1 MNDSVLS
8 SLLRDKVAPSLS
20 SDSIAIIGMGCRLPG
35 DVQNPHDFWRLLC
48 NGIDAVEEVPS
59 SRWDQFKFYDSEPG
73 RQGKIITKWGGF
85 LKNID
90 QFDPA
95 FFGISPRE
103 AASMDPQQRLVLES
117 AWEALEDA
125 GQRAEAHSG
134 QDVGVFVG
142 VSTFD
147 YGLMQN
153 TFSDVSGAGP
163 YTNTGQALSIC
174 ANRLSYV
181 MNWKGPSFIV
191 DTACS
196 SSLLACHMAIN
207 SLRRGESSMAVVA
220 GVNFICAP
228 STYVG
233 FTAMGMLSP
242 DGRCR
247 AFDATAN
254 GFVRAEGGCSVVLK
268 PLRQA
273 VADGDT
279 IYALLAGSAC
289 NQDGHTPGLTM
300 PSQASQELLVRE
312 ACRSANIQPNQIRY
326 VEAHGTGTP
335 VGDPIETN
343 ALGAVLGQDRAQDQP
358 CWIGS
363 VKANIGHLEA
373 GSGIAG
379 LIKAALILKHQQI
392 PPNIHFTNPNP
403 NIDFEGLGLRVP
415 TEITKLPDGEGPAYV
430 GVNSFG
436 FGGTNVHVIL
446 QEYQDTPTT
455 LATGKANGKSRI
467 SLTPEAIDDYDTI
480 SDQSE
485 AEDRLWMIPVS
496 ARVPESVRSMAS
508 SYAAALA
515 EDGAWSSATM
525 EDIAYTTAHRRSHH
539 SFRTAIVAKDKADLK
554 QQLELLAEDDLERW
568 LIADRVQPSRRRPI
582 AFVFS
587 GQGPQWWAMGR
598 MLLDQSPVF
607 RQTLERCDQFV
618 RKLGSWSLLEEL
630 QRSEETSRINET
642 TYAQPAI
649 FAVQVG
655 LLEMWKSWGIHP
667 DLVIGHSVGEVAA
680 AYAAGIL
687 TLEDAVKVIYHR
699 GRTMGVV
706 TEAGAMVAASMTVAQ
721 AQETLRAWNGRVCL
735 AAINGPMTV
744 TLSGEASAIE
754 QIESDLQ
761 AQGIFARK
769 LLVNYAF
776 HSHQMDPVQTDL
788 IASLADIQTRP
799 ARIPMIS
806 TVTGQFVEGDELAA
820 DYWWRNVREPVQF
833 VEAMNRAMELDY
845 SLLLEISPHPVLAGA
860 IGESFVGKGKQA
872 QVITSLRR
880 GEPELPVMMRSLGM
894 HYSLHCPIDWS
905 SLCAQGRFIKFPA
918 YPWHKQAYWSESDDS
933 KVSRLPCVGHPI
945 LGARLPGSRL
955 IYQGFIDV
963 RAQPFAVDHKI
974 QGHVLMPG
982 TGFVEMGLALGKE
995 IYGEGNFVLSDIELL
1010 KAAFM
1015 PDKETLMTQTILD
1028 SRTGRYFIET
1038 QPLGQPHRPWTVHS
1052 VGVLRERPPVEPSIR
1067 PVLADVK
1074 KRCTNSIPA
1083 TVFYDFFRRCGFPFG
1098 PSFRGLTQIRLG
1110 IGEMLGAVEVPPECE
1125 ADFEQYLFHPAV
1137 LDACLQ
1143 GNFGCFMTHNR
1154 TGSNLGDMEDR
1165 IRKAEIF
1172 MPSGYDE
1179 IRLYR
1184 PPAKRMWTYVR
1195 MHERFKDQ
1203 TSSDIFIFDEEGEL
1217 IAEVRG
1223 FKETLVGSVEGNA
1236 ESGSGLLY
1244 EYEWKLQACPGVE
1257 ERRFPM
1263 PGLSAVVQNKPTL
1276 TLSKTTAP
1284 LVQREAELCAQLR
1297 PICIALVAKAF
1308 EELGLRDHLHIS
1320 CSLDEL
1326 ISRLGIADER
1336 RTLALRL
1343 LELLEQEKFLSITDG
1358 RLELANSSSQA
1369 KSVAA
1374 LRDLFWLYPES
1385 YQQLSL
1391 LARCAQDLPQ
1401 LLLGNSEPLAA
1412 AAVGNLIDVQ
1422 DLIWAS
1428 SPTVGAQSAMVAE
1441 FIAKLFEGIRPG
1453 RPARVLELRGASGRL
1468 ASEILR
1474 QLPSELVEYVFCD
1487 TDDRE
1492 FARVSESLG
1501 KGSQIK
1507 FHKVDL
1513 TSDTLTA
1520 EDESLPVCEVI
1531 IAHEALTGRSER
1543 SNILRRLMQQ
1553 LVPGGVLV
1561 LVEPTEQDWGH
1572 NLTLGLPYLG
1582 RDSGIAST
1590 DQWCAWLSEI
1600 GFENAQ
1606 CLGSPGSNDG
1616 STDLRTLRSIII
1628 AQRPL
1633 ESTAE
1638 STVTDAIPS
1647 NVDSVPEGVA
1657 NSIAANSAI
1666 ASTNAANTIDETW
1679 LVFSDASKHSQEL
1692 IAMIRAQGK
1701 AAICV
1706 EPGEEFSE
1714 SSTSQYTI
1722 NPACLEDYQTLLQ
1735 SLGTK
1740 RPKHVLYLWSQR
1752 VASLESSADAL
1763 TESRIFGALAPVL
1776 FCQAW
1781 TQVCSATPTGLWLV
1795 SALSQAIDGDRSPTA
1810 LGQTPLWGT
1819 GRVIMLEFPHLKCK
1833 LVDLGSRH
1841 ATELE
1846 HLVSEIIRS
1855 GPEDELAFRD
1865 EARYVHRFV
1874 ASSLSKYADRGEEP
1888 GQPYRLHLSDYGTLD
1903 GMRLRPAE
1911 LREPLD
1917 LPTLVEVEVHAAAL
1931 NFSDVMKAL
1940 ALYPGLPE
1948 GFVPVG
1954 IECAGVITRA
1964 GAEVTEFK
1972 PGDEVI
1978 CITPMA
1984 ISSHTYTDHRFVA
1997 HKPKHLSM
2005 SAAATLPIAFLTAHY
2020 ALNYCGRMETHEKVL
2035 INAATGG
2042 VGLAAIQ
2049 LAQAAGAELFATAG
2063 TPEKR
2068 ALLEFLGVEHTMNS
2082 RTLAFA
2088 DEVMEKTNHRGV
2100 DLILNSLS
2108 GEAIGKGMSIL
2119 ADYGRFLEIGKRDI
2133 YGNSPLGLRAFRKN
2147 VSFSAIDL
2155 DRGLREKPDLCSKMF
2170 RQIVA
2175 DADARKIAAL
2185 PHRVFPITQM
2195 VEAFRTMAKAK
2206 HIGKVILE
2214 IKDHAVRPVRD
2225 PNTIAI
2231 KLRAD
2236 ASYLITGGLGGL
2248 GSQLATWMVDQGAK
2262 CLVLASR
2269 RGVAT
2274 EEGQQLVRSFEER
2287 GVTVVIEKV
2296 DLSIPTEVQALV
2308 QRIENEL
2315 PPLRGVMHGAVV
2327 LDDGLILHLNEE
2339 RIESVCLPKMNAA
2352 WYLHEA
2358 TLGLDLDFFVCH
2370 SSTSSALGNAGQ
2382 ANYAAA
2388 NAFLDGLAQY
2398 RRSIGLPALTVNW
2411 GYLGELGVAAANKKL
2426 AEKFE
2431 QQGVRPVPPS
2441 EGLPILSKLMA
2452 FPIEQMAV
2460 MRVDWVRLRQIAPT
2474 MTQSP
2479 RFAQMMLASSAG
2491 EEGNSQSGNAIRNL
2505 ILATDP
2511 EKRIEALLEIVREK
2525 VARVLGTRPEKIEV
2539 DRSLMDMGLDSLM
2552 GFELRNWIEGELRI
2566 NVPVVELM
2574 QGPTVQKLTTLILAQ
2589 LEKGENAGTE
2599 SSSESLVD
2607 HLSLL
2612 NADPEKAKILSE
2624 LVTMADEVR
2633 AELQASEESLNLANE
2648 VSMPPDLFGVDFAQK
2663 LLTSRNQATA
2673 VQRVFMT
2680 GSTGFL
2686 GAYVLHELLER
2697 NAELQVHCLVRAKSP
2712 AEGLARIHKN
2722 LDKYD
2727 LWNPAF
2733 EERVLPVL
2741 GDVSEPR
2748 LGLDQQAYD
2757 RLADEMDLVL
2767 HNAAGVNFLQ
2777 SYSQL
2782 KPINVEGTLNVMR
2795 LATHQ
2800 RIKPYHHVSTLFT
2813 FSMLDHLQ
2821 LAVVKESDNPSRHE
2835 LIFGGYLQSKWV
2847 ADNLVQQAR
2856 ASGLPV
2862 TIYRPGIVTGDS
2874 LTGICSDDIISRALA
2889 SAIQLGCT
2897 PADDMRFPFTPVDYV
2912 GQAIAALAL
2921 RPESSGR
2928 NFHLVNRD
2936 LVTWPTVIGWLA
2948 DQGYPI
2954 EILPY
2959 AQWLQRLKLS
2969 SSESAGTML
2978 SALLPLIPDVQL
2990 SEHAESLDPPSFD
3003 TTESEKA
3010 LSQMGVECPAISSE
3024 LIQTYVQFLI
3034 RSGSITLSNSDE
3046 VCRTL

>member
-1 MNDSVLS
+1 MNVPVS
-8 SLLRDKVAPSLS
+8 SNHKRELDARSLS
-20 SDSIAIIGMGCRLPG
+20 SEPIAIIGVGCRLPG
-35 DVQNPHDFWRLLC
+35 GVKSPNDFWRLLC
-48 NGIDAVEEVPS
+48 NKVDAIEEIPS
-59 SRWDQFKFYDSEPG
+59 SRWDQFKFYDNEPG

-85 LKNID
+85 IENVD

-125 GQRAEAHSG
+125 GQQAEALSG
-134 QDVGVFVG
+134 QHVGVFVG

-207 SLRRGESSMAVVA
+207 SIRSGESSMAVVA

-247 AFDATAN
+247 AFDSTAN

-273 VADGDT
+273 LCDGDT

-300 PSQASQELLVRE
+300 PSQQSQEALVRE
-312 ACRSANIQPNQIRY
+312 ACRSANIHPNQIRY

-343 ALGAVLGQDRAQDQP
+343 ALGAVLGQERPSDQV

-379 LIKAALILKHQQI
+379 LIKAALILKHGQI

-403 NIDFEGLGLRVP
+403 SIDFPGLGLKVP
-415 TEITKLPDGEGPAYV
+415 TEITELPGSGDPAYV

-446 QEYQDTPTT
+446 QEHLSPPSN
-455 LATGKANGKSRI
+455 GKAPGNGKIRI
-467 SLTPEAIDDYDTI
+467 STSTPLELSKDANVDRPFKN
-480 SDQSE
+480 
-485 AEDRLWMIPVS
+485 DRLWLIPIS
-496 ARVPESVRSMAS
+496 ARSPESVQQMAS
-508 SYAAALA
+508 TYASALA
-515 EDGAWSSATM
+515 DDGIWASASM
-525 EDIAYTTAHRRSHH
+525 EDIAYTTVHRRSHH
-539 SFRTAIVAKDKADLK
+539 SFRAAIVAKDKEELK
-554 QQLELLAEDDLERW
+554 VELEQLAMDESQRW
-568 LIADRVQPSRRRPI
+568 LIADRVQPSQRPL

-598 MLLDQSPVF
+598 MLMEESPVF
-607 RQTLERCDQFV
+607 RQTLERCDRIV
-618 RKLGSWSLLEEL
+618 RQLGSWSLLEEL
-630 QRSEETSRINET
+630 QRSEDTTRINET

-655 LLEMWKSWGIHP
+655 LLELYKSWGIHP
-667 DLVIGHSVGEVAA
+667 DFVVGHSVGEVAA
-680 AYAAGIL
+680 AYAAGVL
-687 TLEDAVKVIYHR
+687 SFDDAVKVIYHR

-706 TEAGAMVAASMTVAQ
+706 KESGAMLAVSMTVAQ
-721 AQETLRAWNGRVCL
+721 AEDYLRMWSDKVNL
-735 AAINGPMTV
+735 AAINGPSTV
-744 TLSGEASAIE
+744 TLSGESETIA
-754 QIESDLQ
+754 QMESDLQ
-761 AQGIFARK
+761 AKGIFARR

-776 HSHQMDPVQTDL
+776 HSYQMDPVQADL
-788 IASLADIQTRP
+788 IASLADVQSRP
-799 ARIPMIS
+799 ASIPMVS
-806 TVTGQFVEGDELAA
+806 TVTGKIVEGSELGAE
-820 DYWWRNVREPVQF
+820 YWWHNVRQSVQF
-833 VEAMNRAMELDY
+833 VQAMDVAMQREY
-845 SLLLEISPHPVLAGA
+845 SLFLEISPHPVLAGA
-860 IGESFVGKGKQA
+860 IGESYVGRGKQA

-880 GEPELPVMMRSLGM
+880 NEPELPTLMRSLGM
-894 HYSLHCPIDWS
+894 LYSLHCPVDWS
-905 SLCAQGRFIKFPA
+905 VLAPHGHFLKFPA
-918 YPWHKQAYWSESDDS
+918 YPWQKQSYWSESDDS
-933 KVSRLPCVGHPI
+933 RVSRLPCLGHPI

-955 IYQGFIDV
+955 VYQGFIDV
-963 RAQPFAVDHKI
+963 RAQPFAMDHKI

-995 IYGEGNFVLSDIELL
+995 IYGEGNFVLSDVELL

-1015 PDKETLMTQTILD
+1015 PEKETLMTQTLLD

-1052 VGVLRERPPVEPSIR
+1052 VGVLRERPPIASEIR
-1067 PVLADVK
+1067 PTLSEVK
-1074 KRCTNSIPA
+1074 RRCNNSLPA
-1083 TVFYDFFRRCGFPFG
+1083 NVFYDFFRRCGFPFG
-1098 PSFRGLTQIRLG
+1098 PSFRGLTHIRLG
-1110 IGEMLGAVEVPPECE
+1110 IGEMLGVVEVPSECE
-1125 ADFEQYLFHPAV
+1125 ADFDKYLFHPAV

-1154 TGSNLGDMEDR
+1154 SGNNLGDMEDR

-1203 TSSDIFIFDEEGEL
+1203 TSSDIFIFDDEGEL

-1223 FKETLVGSVEGNA
+1223 FKETLVGNVEGNA

-1244 EYEWKLQACPGVE
+1244 EYEWKLQPSPGLS
-1257 ERRFPM
+1257 ERRFSM
-1263 PGLSAVVQNKPTL
+1263 PALDEAIQQASESNWFEALQPRL
-1276 TLSKTTAP
+1276 A
-1284 LVQREAELCAQLR
+1284 RESEIRTELDPICAAFVYEAFAELGMNQL
-1297 PICIALVAKAF
+1297 PTC
-1308 EELGLRDHLHIS
+1308 D
-1320 CSLDEL
+1320 LDKIEL
-1326 ISRLGIADER
+1326 INKLGIPAER
-1336 RTLALRL
+1336 HKLAIHLLHRL
-1343 LELLEQEKFLSITDG
+1343 ICT
-1358 RLELANSSSQA
+1358 ASQG
-1369 KSVAA
+1369 KLPSNPVNR
-1374 LRDLFWLYPES
+1374 LRDLFWSYPEA
-1385 YQQLSL
+1385 YPQLSL
-1391 LARCAQDLPQ
+1391 LARCAKDLPKV
-1401 LLLGNSEPLAA
+1401 LIGNLEPLSDSDF
-1412 AAVGNLIDVQ
+1412 GNLIEVQ
-1422 DLIWAS
+1422 DSIWAS
-1428 SPTVGAQSAMVAE
+1428 SPLKGLQIAEVAE
-1441 FIAKLFEGIRPG
+1441 LVGRLVQEITPG
-1453 RPARVLELRGASGRL
+1453 HPARILDLRGAAGRL
-1468 ASEILR
+1468 ASSILQRLPNEI
-1474 QLPSELVEYVFCD
+1474 VDYVFCD
-1487 TDDRE
+1487 SDDKE
-1492 FARVSESLG
+1492 FSRIGESLAKGNQVKFQKVDLNSESLVPEG
-1501 KGSQIK
+1501 E
-1507 FHKVDL
+1507 
-1513 TSDTLTA
+1513 TL
-1520 EDESLPVCEVI
+1520 PKCEVI
-1531 IAHEALTGRSER
+1531 IAHEALTGRTDQQE
-1543 SNILRRLMQQ
+1543 ILNRLYQH
-1553 LVPGGVLV
+1553 LVPGGVLIILEKTV
-1561 LVEPTEQDWGH
+1561 RDWAH
-1572 NLTLGLPYLG
+1572 ELTLGLPSLCNEGELPSSDQWSTYLLAAG
-1582 RDSGIAST
+1582 FDTPRCIENRTSSIRLSHSIIAAPRPSESQLKSTEPTSSEATGVVGDDVVDASSTTTKELWLVFADSSPKT
-1590 DQWCAWLSEI
+1590 DQLMEIIAIQGVTPLCIEPGESFARASENRYI
-1600 GFENAQ
+1600 VNPASVEDYRKLLQ
-1606 CLGSPGSNDG
+1606 CLG
-1616 STDLRTLRSIII
+1616 
-1628 AQRPL
+1628 
-1633 ESTAE
+1633 
-1638 STVTDAIPS
+1638 
-1647 NVDSVPEGVA
+1647 PE
-1657 NSIAANSAI
+1657 
-1666 ASTNAANTIDETW
+1666 
-1679 LVFSDASKHSQEL
+1679 
-1692 IAMIRAQGK
+1692 
-1701 AAICV
+1701 
-1706 EPGEEFSE
+1706 
-1714 SSTSQYTI
+1714 
-1722 NPACLEDYQTLLQ
+1722 
-1735 SLGTK
+1735 
-1740 RPKHVLYLWSQR
+1740 RPKQVLYLWSQR
-1752 VASLESSADAL
+1752 VPNLDSAPSAL
-1763 TESRIFGALAPVL
+1763 VDSRTYCALAPLL

-1781 TQVCSATPTGLWLV
+1781 THVCAATPTGLWLI
-1795 SALSQAIDGDRSPTA
+1795 SQRAQAISSELSTIA
-1810 LGQTPLWGT
+1810 IGQTPLWGT
-1819 GRVIMLEFPHLKCK
+1819 GRVVMLEFPHLKCK
-1833 LVDLGSRH
+1833 LVDLGS
-1841 ATELE
+1841 ANEAELE
-1846 HLVSEIIRS
+1846 HLLAEIS
-1855 GPEDELAFRD
+1855 NASPEDEIAFRD

-1888 GQPYRLHLSDYGTLD
+1888 GEPYRLHLSEYGTLD

-1917 LPTLVEVEVHAAAL
+1917 LPTLVEIEVHAAAL

-1954 IECAGVITRA
+1954 IECAGVITKV
-1964 GAEVTEFK
+1964 GDEVKDFK

-2005 SAAATLPIAFLTAHY
+2005 AAAATLPIAYLTAHY
-2020 ALNYCGRMETHEKVL
+2020 ALNYIGRMEKDEKVL
-2035 INAATGG
+2035 VNAATGG

-2049 LAQAAGAELFATAG
+2049 LSQSAGAELFATAG
-2063 TPEKR
+2063 TSEKR
-2068 ALLEFLGVEHTMNS
+2068 SLLEFLGVEHIMNS
-2082 RTLAFA
+2082 RTLVFA
-2088 DEVMEKTNHRGV
+2088 DEVMEKTKHRGV

-2133 YGNSPLGLRAFRKN
+2133 YGNTPLGLRAFRKN
-2147 VSFSAIDL
+2147 VSFAAIDL

-2170 RQIVA
+2170 RQIVT
-2175 DADARKIAAL
+2175 DAESKQIAAL
-2185 PHRVFPITQM
+2185 PHRVFPVTQL
-2195 VEAFRTMAKAK
+2195 VDAFRYMAKAK
-2206 HIGKVILE
+2206 HIGKVVLE
-2214 IKDHAVRPVRD
+2214 MKGYNVRPVRD
-2225 PNTIAI
+2225 TNTTSI
-2231 KLRAD
+2231 KFRPD
-2236 ASYLITGGLGGL
+2236 ASYLVTGGLGGL
-2248 GSQLATWMVDQGAK
+2248 GSQLATWMVDLGAK

-2274 EEGQQLVRSFEER
+2274 EEGQQLVRSLEER
-2287 GVTVVIEKV
+2287 GVKVVIEKV
-2296 DLSIPTEVQALV
+2296 DLSNEAEVQSLIE
-2308 QRIENEL
+2308 RIGRDL
-2315 PPLRGVMHGAVV
+2315 LPLRGIMHGAVV

-2339 RIESVCLPKMNAA
+2339 RIERVCGPKMNAA

-2358 TLGLDLDFFVCH
+2358 TKAIELDFFVCH

-2388 NAFLDGLAQY
+2388 NAFLDGLAHY
-2398 RRSIGLPALTVNW
+2398 RRSMGLPAFTINW

-2431 QQGVRPVPPS
+2431 QQGVRSVPPS

-2452 FPIEQMAV
+2452 FPIDQMSV
-2460 MRVDWVRLRQIAPT
+2460 MRVDWVRLRQIAPM

-2479 RFAQMMLASSAG
+2479 RFAQMMLASSSG
-2491 EEGNSQSGNAIRNL
+2491 DESKSQSGSAIRNL

-2511 EKRIEALLEIVREK
+2511 ENRIEVMLEIVREK
-2525 VARVLGTRPEKIEV
+2525 VARVLGTRSEKIVV

-2589 LEKGENAGTE
+2589 LEKGETSASPT
-2599 SSSESLVD
+2599 SSESFTD

-2612 NADPEKAKILSE
+2612 NTDPEKAKVLAE
-2624 LVTMADEVR
+2624 LVTMADDVR
-2633 AELQASEESLNLANE
+2633 GELQSSDESINLANE
-2648 VSMPPDLFGVDFAQK
+2648 IGMPPDMFGSEFGES
-2663 LLTSRNQATA
+2663 LLAGEMNKP

-2680 GSTGFL
+2680 GATGFL
-2686 GAYVLHELLER
+2686 GAYVMHHLLER
-2697 NAELQVHCLVRAKSP
+2697 NPELQVLSLVRASNEKD
-2712 AEGLARIHKN
+2712 GLARIHEN
-2722 LDKYD
+2722 LAKYE

-2733 EERVLPVL
+2733 GERVQIVL
-2741 GDVSEPR
+2741 GDVSQPR
-2748 LGLDQQAYD
+2748 FGLDVETHD
-2757 RLADEMDLVL
+2757 HLANEVDIVL

-2782 KPINVEGTLNVMR
+2782 KPINVAGTLNALR
-2795 LATHQ
+2795 FASYG
-2800 RIKPYHHVSTLFT
+2800 RIKPYHHISTLFT
-2813 FSMLDHLQ
+2813 FSILDHLQ
-2821 LAVVKESDNPSRHE
+2821 LSTIKESDNPARHE

-2856 ASGLPV
+2856 AKGLPV

-2874 LTGICSDDIISRALA
+2874 RTGACSNDIISRALA

-2912 GQAIAALAL
+2912 GQAIAALL
-2921 RPESSGR
+2921 LSDESTNR

-2936 LVTWPTVIGWLA
+2936 LVTWPTVIGWLKE
-2948 DQGYPI
+2948 QGYPV
-2954 EILPY
+2954 ELLPY
-2959 AQWLQRLKLS
+2959 KLWLERLKQS
-2969 SSESAGTML
+2969 SSESDGTML
-2978 SALLPLIPDVQL
+2978 SALLPLIPEVQL
-2990 SEHAESLDPPSFD
+2990 SERAEGLDPPSFD
-3003 TTESEKA
+3003 CSLSEQA
-3010 LSQMGVECPAISSE
+3010 LEKLGIVCPAISAE
-3024 LIQTYVQFLI
+3024 LISTYVEYLTN
-3034 RSGSITLSNSDE
+3034 SGSISSHAST
-3046 VCRTL
+3046 